1 MVGCTANF
9 LKSSLVHLLQVV
21 RKVLK
26 REKAGHEIKLWLR
39 VIRQGEHQAFSQ
51 CIVWLLVAAANNG
64 YEFNQLLQPQLVRIW
79 LYNWL
84 K

>member
-26 REKAGHEIKLWLR
+26 REKAGREIKLWLR
-39 VIRQGEHQAFSQ
+39 VIRQGDTRHSHNALSGF
-51 CIVWLLVAAANNG
+51 WL
-64 YEFNQLLQPQLVRIW
+64 QLQTTDMNLTSCCSHSW
-79 LYNWL
+79 FGSGFTTG
-84 K
+84 